1 MRLTSLHCGTIS
13 STMGDPPDPVR
24 LPIMAFVVQTGGEV
38 VLFDTGMH
46 PHVRTDAI
54 GYWGR
59 IAKRRLVP
67 DLPEDADVVSRL
79 AEAGLRP
86 EDVTVVVNSHLHN
99 DHAGMNRFF
108 LASRVVVR
116 KREWEFAVAAMDAD
130 SSGFVRNDFY
140 DEANLPELIEY
151 DDECDLFGTGELVL
165 VSTPGHTPG
174 HQSAR
179 IRFGSGATHV
189 LTGDA
194 VYAYEDI
201 ALRRPP
207 GVTWDREVAVE
218 SIQRLAD
225 LEADGARIHVCHDA
239 GHWAHLAPVSVVH
252 EEPTAGA

>member
-1 MRLTSLHCGTIS
+1 MRLSALHCGTIT
-13 STMGDPPDPVR
+13 STMGDPPDPIQ
-24 LPIMAFVVQTGGEV
+24 LPIMAFVVETGGEV

-67 DLPEDADVVSRL
+67 DLPDGADVVSRL
-79 AEAGLRP
+79 AQAGITVD
-86 EDVTVVVNSHLHN
+86 DVTVVVNSHLHN

-108 LASRVVVR
+108 PNSRILVR
-116 KREWEFAVAAMDAD
+116 KREWDFALTQMDAD

-140 DEANLPELIEY
+140 DESNPPELFDY
-151 DDECDLFGTGELVL
+151 DGDCDLFGTGDLVL
-165 VSTPGHTPG
+165 LSTPGHTPG
-174 HQSAR
+174 HQSAS
-179 IRFGSGATHV
+179 IRFSSGATHV

-207 GVTWDREVAVE
+207 GVTWDREVAIE
-218 SIQRLAD
+218 SIDRLAD
-225 LEADGARIHVCHDA
+225 LEASGARIHVCHDA
-239 GHWAHLAPVSVVH
+239 GHWDHAEPVSIVH
-252 EEPTAGA
+252 EEKVVA